1 MRCCPKIPRSP
12 QEPLSGQVKW
22 EGEMVFFASRVF
34 FTIPTLRTDNLG
46 EEQGWEERGHWLENE
61 CRKNLKCIFICFT
74 YSRKVCSMF

>member
-1 MRCCPKIPRSP
+1 MRCCTEIPRSP
-12 QEPLSGQVKW
+12 QEPLSGQVKR
-22 EGEMVFFASRVF
+22 GGRNGVFCFVGV

-46 EEQGWEERGHWLENE
+46 EEQEWEERGQWLENE